1 MNEKPRK
8 GYSMRKSGQEW
19 GSLAIRKDL
28 LDRIKRAAA
37 EKGIGAAFLAQ
48 QILEDHFPPKP

>member
-1 MNEKPRK
+1 
-8 GYSMRKSGQEW
+8 MRKPGSDW

-28 LDRIKRAAA
+28 LDRIKMAAN

-48 QILEDHFPPKP
+48 QILEGHFPPPK